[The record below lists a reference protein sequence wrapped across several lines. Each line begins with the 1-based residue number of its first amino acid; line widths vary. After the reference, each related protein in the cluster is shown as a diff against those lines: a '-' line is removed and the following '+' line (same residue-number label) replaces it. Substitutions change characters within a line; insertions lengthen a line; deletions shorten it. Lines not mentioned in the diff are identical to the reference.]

1 MKFNSSFTDIFR
13 NKCT

>member
-1 MKFNSSFTDIFR
+1 MKFGSSFTDIFR